1 MTTAAS
7 NKPPPSTKV
16 RLEELDLDDRVS
28 GSRSNDTLEDSS
40 GSRLP
45 EVTPGADPVDAEG
58 CCDPRSLLPGL
69 DGRGIRVPMKRKVS
83 SSGFSSLGTSG
94 GSGVDGGI
102 DLQFGGYRFNE
113 RGRLQKRQEW
123 KCGSQTGQR
132 RTMHRRRS
140 ELTPTPR
147 SSIAQTSSINVM
159 LKETLQS
166 QPVFLANGSR
176 QLVSFGLREG
186 LEFAC

>member
-140 ELTPTPR
+140 ELTPTP
-147 SSIAQTSSINVM
+147 
-159 LKETLQS
+159 
-166 QPVFLANGSR
+166 PVIHRADIKHQRDAERNSP
-176 QLVSFGLREG
+176 EP
-186 LEFAC
+186 ACVPGQWKPTAGFFRPQRAA